1 MCIHVS
7 HMITCVS
14 YPNTNT
20 VKPSL
25 YILYGDPLKFHKTWE
40 SVKPGNTV
48 LMDIWPKL
56 YKKCVKLQKT
66 QNIGT

>member
-1 MCIHVS
+1 
-7 HMITCVS
+7 MITCMS

-20 VKPSL
+20 VKPRL
-25 YILYGDPLKFHKTWE
+25 YILYGDPLKCHKTWE

-48 LMDIWPKL
+48 LMDICLGL
-56 YKKCVKLQKT
+56 YKMCVKSQKT